1 MGRPSSRARRTSA
14 GALLATAA
22 LAFSCS
28 SEEPGFYR
36 DVTAERGLAGHAHF
50 AGFTPRRYLVET
62 MGGGVGLLDYDL
74 DGRLDLY
81 QVQSAPLPGGEP
93 PSEVPANRLF
103 RNLGARF
110 EQVEAGVGDP
120 GFGIGCASGDVEGD
134 GDPDLL
140 VLNFGA
146 NVFYRNAGDGTFG
159 DDSVAAGLTDD
170 RWSVCAGFFDA
181 DRDGDLDL
189 YVVNYLLYSTALQ
202 DELFAKSGLHP
213 DAYPHPDRFD
223 AAVDAFLL
231 NDGSGRFADA
241 GQERGLYAPVPG
253 KGLGVAFSDIDLDG
267 DTDVY
272 VANDS
277 TPNFL
282 FRNDGSGHFEEVAAL
297 TGCAFNRD
305 GTSEASMGVD
315 IADATGDGRG
325 DVFLTHLDIETNT
338 FYEQTGTP
346 EFLEFRDRTA
356 QAGLASASHL
366 LTGFGTGFTDF
377 DADGDLDLFVANG
390 DLHDQIAELMPGR
403 TYPQPDKLFENLGNG
418 EYRDASALAG
428 PHFARKL
435 VGRGAAFGDLDNDG
449 DTDIV
454 IGNSG
459 ADMTVLENRAATG
472 NWIRVKLVGGDGNPA
487 DGQGARVVVEAGGR
501 TLSRELFTAR
511 SYASANEA
519 MLFFGLGAA
528 TTIDR
533 TRVHWPSGRVDE
545 YPGLAVNRRWLLPQA
560 GQARELNR

>member
-1 MGRPSSRARRTSA
+1 MSRAASRVRRTSGA
-14 GALLATAA
+14 GALLACV
-22 LAFSCS
+22 LACS
-28 SEEPGFYR
+28 GEEPGLYR
-36 DVTAERGLAGHAHF
+36 DVTAERGLAGRAHF

-62 MGGGVGLLDYDL
+62 MGGGVGLLDHDL
-74 DGRLDLY
+74 DGRLDVY
-81 QVQSAPLPGGEP
+81 QVQSAPLPGGE
-93 PSEVPANRLF
+93 VPAEPPVNRLF
-103 RNLGARF
+103 RNAGARF
-110 EQVEAGVGDP
+110 EEVDAGVGDP
-120 GFGIGCASGDVEGD
+120 GFGMGCASGDVEGD

-146 NVFYRNAGDGTFG
+146 NVFYRNAGDGTF
-159 DDSVAAGLTDD
+159 DDASLDAGLADE

-181 DRDGDLDL
+181 DRDGDLDV
-189 YVVNYLLYSTALQ
+189 YVVNYLVFSTAIQ
-202 DELFAKSGLHP
+202 DALFAGSGVQP

-223 AAVDAFLL
+223 AAADAFLI
-231 NDGSGRFADA
+231 NDGSGRFVDQGKA
-241 GQERGLYAPVPG
+241 RGLYAPLPG
-253 KGLGVAFSDIDLDG
+253 KGLGIGLSDIDLDG

-325 DVFLTHLDIETNT
+325 DVFITHLDIETNT
-338 FYEQTGTP
+338 FYQQTGDTQ
-346 EFLEFRDRTA
+346 FLEFRDRTA
-356 QAGLASASHL
+356 QAGLATASHL

-390 DLHDQIAELMPGR
+390 DLHDQIEELMPGR
-403 TYPQPDKLFENLGNG
+403 TYAQPDKLFENLGNG
-418 EYRDASALAG
+418 EYRDVSASG
-428 PHFARKL
+428 GSHFARRL

-459 ADMTVLENRAATG
+459 ADLTVLENRATAG
-472 NWIRVKLVGGDGNPA
+472 HWLRLRLAGGEGNPA

-511 SYASANEA
+511 SYASASEA
-519 MLFFGLGAA
+519 MLFFGLGPA
-528 TTIDR
+528 TAVDR
-533 TRVHWPSGRVDE
+533 VTVHWPSGRVDE
-545 YPGLAVNRRWLLPQA
+545 YGDLAVDRRWSLPQ
-560 GQARELNR
+560 GLEARGLTGP